1 MQGQIAT
8 WTLAATSLA
17 AMVVL
22 LLAIYTW
29 PRGERRR
36 CPGDRGWSRLRRP
49 AGWIRRS
56 DCWQDLHGLP
66 PSPAGRVRCPECG
79 RSTSIRGLLR
89 DGRRFRLGLVGFVLG
104 VIAVGSH
111 LGVGIHSGRPLRT
124 VPTTALVLL
133 SNTSA
138 GAYRSTIRREVDE
151 RLAERSIV
159 GFDARRLSTALVRD
173 LRADGR
179 KWNAHAAI
187 DHLSR
192 MWPDS
197 RIALELELT
206 AGDRQ
211 SRKIAASLL
220 RSRNAAP
227 SDALLSTS
235 VEDLADD
242 ADVGA
247 RALLRRNH
255 REAASYLI
263 DHYWRARDLV
273 LDAIHS
279 EDAQQSLMAMV
290 ICGFAGDS
298 SATDLVVPTLVD
310 HLRDGPGNARL
321 AAATLFRF
329 GPPVIEA
336 LRPYVD
342 DDDQQCREAVRSIIE
357 RLEHPERTC
366 DQCEHRMPRIS
377 WTRHDPLSFD
387 FWEATSP

>member
-1 MQGQIAT
+1 MQEQITT
-8 WTLAATSLA
+8 WALAAASLLA
-17 AMVVL
+17 VAML

-36 CPGDRGWSRLRRP
+36 CPGDRRWQGLWNPHR
-49 AGWIRRS
+49 WIRRS
-56 DCWQDLHGLP
+56 DCWQDLNGLRC
-66 PSPAGRVRCPECG
+66 SSDGEVRCPECG
-79 RSTSIRGLLR
+79 RSTSIRWLLR
-89 DGRRFRLGLVGFVLG
+89 DGRRFRLGLVGVVLG
-104 VIAVGSH
+104 VIATGSH

-124 VPTTALVLL
+124 IPTTALVLL

-138 GAYRSTIRREVDE
+138 GAYRSAIRREVDE
-151 RLAERSIV
+151 RLAERTIV
-159 GFDARRLSTALVRD
+159 GFDARSLSTALVRD
-173 LRADGR
+173 LRADGM

-197 RIALELELT
+197 RVALERELT
-206 AGDRQ
+206 TGDRQ

-220 RSRNAAP
+220 RARNPTP
-227 SDALLSTS
+227 SDTLLAIS

-255 REAASYLI
+255 RDAASYLI

-273 LDAIHS
+273 LEAIHS
-279 EDAQQSLMAMV
+279 DDPQQSLMAMV

-298 SATDLVVPTLVD
+298 SAIELVVPRLVVD
-310 HLRDGPGNARL
+310 LRDGPGNARL
-321 AAATLFRF
+321 AAATLYRF
-329 GPPVIEA
+329 GPSVIEA

-342 DDDQQCREAVRSIIE
+342 DDDRQCRESVRSIIE
-357 RLEHPERTC
+357 RLEHPDRTW
-366 DQCEHRMPRIS
+366 DQCENRLPRLS
-377 WTRHDPLSFD
+377 WTSHDPLSFD